1 MQVKIEA
8 GGNIFD
14 FFDDAPVIL
23 GGSHHAAFAD
33 PSFSDFKLRLDER
46 NHFSAWL
53 KQCFHRRQYQFKRDK
68 RDVDCGKT
76 YAGWKSANLEK
87 TNVGFFKNND
97 ARMVS
102 QLPIQLAVAHIHR
115 VDSRGAML
123 QQAIGKSAGGRADV
137 KGDFAIDVDF
147 KFLKRF
153 CQLDSATASIGRGS
167 GPKSY
172 RRAGIN
178 ETSDFRNRMII
189 DQHLTGQD
197 PRPSRFAARYQ
208 TSRYQQFV
216 YALPRSHPSLV
227 LFLPR
232 RII

>member
-23 GGSHHAAFAD
+23 GGSHNAAFAD
-33 PSFSDFKLRLDER
+33 PSFANFKLWLDER

-53 KQCFHRRQYQFKRDK
+53 KQYFHGREYQFKRDK

-76 YAGWKSANLEK
+76 YTGWKSANLEK
-87 TNVGFFKNND
+87 TNVGSFENND

-115 VDSRGAML
+115 IDSRGAML

-137 KGDFAIDVDF
+137 KGDFTIDVDL

-153 CQLDSATASIGRGS
+153 CQLVSATAGIGRGS
-167 GPKSY
+167 GSKSY
-172 RRAGIN
+172 HRAGIN
-178 ETSDFRNRMII
+178 ETSHFRNWLII
-189 DQHLTGQD
+189 DQYLTGQH
-197 PRPSRFAARYQ
+197 PRPSRFAACYQ
-208 TSRYQQFV
+208 ASRHQ
-216 YALPRSHPSLV
+216 
-227 LFLPR
+227 
-232 RII
+232 